1 MICGTRVVKRLLCP
15 CPIRFVSKSWKR
27 IESRVPRAPVL
38 VLQAGTLADPPPE
51 TPPPAR
57 SSYRPVRTARR
68 SQAPSSKPGAR
79 SASCSGRRRPC
90 SRFHCPGKKSIPVYP
105 FFARIY
111 VMYAYVLSMHCC
123 SSVGWTPAWVVNL
136 LTFQSG
142 KLVLDNKFN

>member
-1 MICGTRVVKRLLCP
+1 VKRLLCP

-51 TPPPAR
+51 TLPPAR

-90 SRFHCPGKKSIPVYP
+90 SRFHCPGKKINSC
-105 FFARIY
+105 
-111 VMYAYVLSMHCC
+111 LSLLC
-123 SSVGWTPAWVVNL
+123 SHICDVCICAEHAL
-136 LTFQSG
+136 LFICRMNAGLGSEPPDISEWEIGTGQ
-142 KLVLDNKFN
+142 